1 MDEVEV
7 RRKASGDKAEAAA
20 GQVRGGAELEWRW
33 GRGEKQLD
41 WGVFLRLTLQDCSR
55 VGYRRIKIGLGLSWG
70 EGAFPGLERTGDS
83 HMIREGT

>member
-1 MDEVEV
+1 M

-20 GQVRGGAELEWRW
+20 GQVRGGAGLEWRW

-41 WGVFLRLTLQDCSR
+41 WGVFLRLTLQACSR
-55 VGYRRIKIGLGLSWG
+55 VGYRRIKIGLELSWG